1 MNGSVP
7 FRGIESIHR
16 AADGFRSS
24 EPLRGLTALPIDV
37 VYIAE
42 IVLRLDVIPVTGL
55 FTSLRMD
62 AALLLDLTGLYVDE
76 ESYLSWEAGDRWTE
90 RRLRFSFA
98 HELGHYVL
106 HQKEMREHSFRTLAE
121 FRKWAGDRCNY
132 ESAEYQANEF
142 AGRFL
147 VPREV
152 LLEIYDE
159 YREKAEAVDSSW
171 MEIEGTR
178 EYLAKKIARRF
189 GVNSQV
195 IETRFDRERIW
206 PAE

>member
-7 FRGIESIHR
+7 FMENESIHR
-16 AADGFRSS
+16 AADDFRSS
-24 EPLRGLTALPIDV
+24 EPLRGLIDLPIDV

-42 IVLRLDVIPVTGL
+42 IVLRLDVIPVTG
-55 FTSLRMD
+55 FFAEFRMD
-62 AALLLDLTGLYVDE
+62 AALLPNLTGLYVDE
-76 ESYLSWEAGDRWTE
+76 ESYLSWEAGDKWTE
-90 RRLRFSFA
+90 KRLRFSFA

-106 HQKEMREHSFRTLAE
+106 HHKVMREHSFRTLAE
-121 FRKWAGDRCNY
+121 FRRWAGDRCNY
-132 ESAEYQANEF
+132 ESAEYQADEF

-152 LLEIYDE
+152 LLKTYDE
-159 YREKAEAVDSSW
+159 YREKAEAVDSGW

-195 IETRFDRERIW
+195 IETRFDREMIW
-206 PAE
+206 AAE

>member
-1 MNGSVP
+1 MNVSVP
-7 FRGIESIHR
+7 FRENESIQR
-16 AADGFRSS
+16 AADDFRSS
-24 EPLRGLTALPIDV
+24 ESLQGLTTLPIDV

-42 IVLRLDVIPVTGL
+42 IVLRLNVIPVAGL
-55 FTSLRMD
+55 FASLRMD
-62 AALLLDLTGLYVDE
+62 AALLPDLTGLYLDE
-76 ESYLSWEAGDRWTE
+76 ESYLSWEAGDRWME

-106 HQKEMREHSFRTLAE
+106 HKNVMREYSFRTLAE
-121 FRKWAGDRCNY
+121 FRRWAGDRCNY
-132 ESAEYQANEF
+132 ESAEYQADEF

-152 LLEIYDE
+152 LLQTYDE
-159 YREKAEAVDSSW
+159 YRERAEAVDSNW
-171 MEIEGTR
+171 REIEGMR
-178 EYLAKKIARRF
+178 EYLAKKIAPRF
-189 GVNSQV
+189 GVNRQV